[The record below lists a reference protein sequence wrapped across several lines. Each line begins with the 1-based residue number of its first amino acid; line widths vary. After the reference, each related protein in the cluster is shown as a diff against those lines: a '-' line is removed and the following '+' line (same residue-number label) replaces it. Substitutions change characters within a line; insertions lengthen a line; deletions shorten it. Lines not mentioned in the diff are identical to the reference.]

1 MRFERSFLLLKNNT
15 AWLSLYE
22 TTVRFWALIW
32 KTKLLLRGMLMVK
45 WNKIIAHISQIQ
57 VLWPMTERR
66 FSRGR
71 FEASSSAQRSI
82 WGPWYGCCWK
92 KLLAWLKISLY
103 LSLCGAAIMIN
114 LRLGGKTSSSSLNVN
129 DLILALDAAGNSSPS
144 QKIQIMESFNS
155 PETGHTHLFTYPLG
169 LIFYILSFISILS
182 SISNYVSTIN
192 GYFGRKMT
200 VTSSILTA
208 ATITLIATT
217 ILASN
222 IFVLWKMY

>member
-1 MRFERSFLLLKNNT
+1 MAESLRNDSQILSSDLENQATSSRNAHGQVEQDNSTHQSDSSTVTDDRKTFFSRPFLKRLLLPNGVSE
-15 AWLSLYE
+15 A
-22 TTVRFWALIW
+22 RDMDA
-32 KTKLLLRGMLMVK
+32 
-45 WNKIIAHISQIQ
+45 A
-57 VLWPMTERR
+57 ERN
-66 FSRGR
+66 F
-71 FEASSSAQRSI
+71 
-82 WGPWYGCCWK
+82 
-92 KLLAWLKISLY
+92 LAWLKISLY